1 MPFAPPPRHAAGGAG
16 PVHRTAGF
24 ADASMLAPLKT
35 LEQIVARLSETIGS
49 LRLDRDEG
57 FVSLALQLPK
67 GLTMAPDVAG
77 SQFRFAHNHRGEIHA
92 GYGVAAEWQ
101 AYGEARLETLRDAA
115 LGMSARWQHLDPD
128 ETGFSG
134 FAMLGFAAF
143 PAQAPPADPQAF
155 PNALL
160 WLPEV
165 ALRSRAGEAAVILSS
180 ALPASQDR
188 LFGRWTAGLAQVIPL
203 LNQPALDPLT
213 PAPLERGDAEP
224 DRDRWHDL
232 VVSALEQIEQLRLEK
247 VVVCRQL
254 RLEGRRRFDLT
265 RLNAALAYLFPSCQV
280 VTIRRDGGSFVAATP
295 ERLFTQRRNQ
305 IEVDAI
311 AGTASRAA
319 SADRDAALTS
329 ALRSSHKNLHEHMV
343 VVDAVTDTLHHCSR
357 RVAPP
362 DGPGVMQLNNAQHLW
377 SVIRAELDPGMDV
390 FQLAELL
397 HPTPAT
403 NGHPCEAARAWL
415 HRFEPI
421 QRGWYTGAA
430 GIVEADLT
438 GELWVLLRCARIHDR
453 TADLYAGA
461 GIVAG
466 SDPHSEWQ
474 ETEHKLAAMSTA
486 LQFA

>member
-1 MPFAPPPRHAAGGAG
+1 
-16 PVHRTAGF
+16 
-24 ADASMLAPLKT
+24 MLAPLKT
-35 LEQIVARLSETIGS
+35 LEQIVARLSETIGT
-49 LRLDRDEG
+49 LRLDRGEG
-57 FVSLALQLPK
+57 FVSLALELPK
-67 GLTMAPDVAG
+67 GLTMAPDLAG
-77 SQFRFAHNHRGEIHA
+77 PQFQFAHNHRGEIRA

-101 AYGEARLETLRDAA
+101 AQGESRLETLRNV
-115 LGMSARWQHLDPD
+115 ARRISDQWQHLDPD

-134 FAMLGFAAF
+134 FAMLGFAASPI
-143 PAQAPPADPQAF
+143 PASPAGPETL

-160 WLPEV
+160 WLPEL
-165 ALRSRAGEAAVILSS
+165 ALCSHAGQAAVILSS
-180 ALPASQDR
+180 ALPIDR
-188 LFGRWTAGLAQVIPL
+188 DQLFARWTARLAQVIPQ

-213 PAPLERGDAEP
+213 PAPLEHGDAEP
-224 DRDRWHDL
+224 DRERWHDL
-232 VVSALEQIEQLRLEK
+232 VLSALEQIDQERLKK
-247 VVVCRQL
+247 VVVCRRL

-280 VTIRRDGGSFVAATP
+280 VTIRRNASSFVAATP
-295 ERLFTQRRNQ
+295 ERLFTQQRNR

-311 AGTASRAA
+311 AGTACRAA

-329 ALRSSHKNLHEHMV
+329 ALRTCQKSLHEHMV
-343 VVDAVTDTLHHCSR
+343 VVDAVTETLDHCSR
-357 RVAPP
+357 RVEPP
-362 DGPGVMQLNNAQHLW
+362 DGPRVMQLNNAQHLW
-377 SVIRAELDPGMDV
+377 SVVRAELDPGMDV

-403 NGHPCEAARAWL
+403 NGHPCEVARAWL
-415 HRFEPI
+415 HRSEPI

-438 GELWVLLRCARIHDR
+438 GELWVLLRCARIQDR